1 MRTISLVLIGL
12 FIWIMSLSAGIHM
25 VSKWVTLGLTIV
37 NTFLLSQL
45 LYKNGETNIPS
56 SFVATTYWLVMSVTS
71 SFHVAWQT
79 QLVVFMFL
87 VSGLI
92 WSRIKYQDTPTE
104 ECFLISLICCFLA
117 PALGLSLFGI
127 ISLWVC
133 LLIKGY
139 MTWRVWCASLIAI
152 AQYAM
157 IVSILHYMD
166 WVQWLWWENI
176 PQLNWQRW
184 ILFLGIFF
192 GTLIVTLLPLRRPS
206 VSSGMAYI
214 VFVIF
219 VLGCGVGS
227 ACFDIHII

>member
-1 MRTISLVLIGL
+1 
-12 FIWIMSLSAGIHM
+12 
-25 VSKWVTLGLTIV
+25 
-37 NTFLLSQL
+37 
-45 LYKNGETNIPS
+45 
-56 SFVATTYWLVMSVTS
+56 
-71 SFHVAWQT
+71 
-79 QLVVFMFL
+79 
-87 VSGLI
+87 
-92 WSRIKYQDTPTE
+92 
-104 ECFLISLICCFLA
+104 
-117 PALGLSLFGI
+117 
-127 ISLWVC
+127 
-133 LLIKGY
+133 

-206 VSSGMAYI
+206 VSSGIAYI